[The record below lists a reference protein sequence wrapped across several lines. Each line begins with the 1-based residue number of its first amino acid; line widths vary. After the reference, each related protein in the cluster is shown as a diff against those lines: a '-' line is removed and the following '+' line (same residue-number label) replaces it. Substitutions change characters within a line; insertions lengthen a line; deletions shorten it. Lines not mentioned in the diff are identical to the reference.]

1 MVKIKIKKTIN
12 PAIEAEEGKRFWL
25 QDGRVLK
32 SVEEL
37 AEALE
42 EMSQSVWEHHVTVQ
56 KNDFANWVEDV
67 FGEKKIGLAIRASKD
82 PKTAAKKAKART
94 KETKLLSFLYF

>member
-25 QDGRVLK
+25 QDGRILK

-42 EMSQSVWEHHVTVQ
+42 EMSQS
-56 KNDFANWVEDV
+56 KPLL
-67 FGEKKIGLAIRASKD
+67 KKQRNSN
-82 PKTAAKKAKART
+82 PR
-94 KETKLLSFLYF
+94 